1 MPRHTLKLLALL
13 AVFSVTPV
21 AANHCRGGTCVT
33 TAAVSKAHHSNC
45 PYERARE
52 AAAAAEAA
60 GITVAPSVKSETRIT
75 LTDRVPSDSSL
86 LGYSHGSSFLQP

>member
-1 MPRHTLKLLALL
+1 MARHMLKLLALL

-21 AANHCRGGTCVT
+21 AANHCRGGTCIAT
-33 TAAVSKAHHSNC
+33 VSKQHHSAC

-60 GITVAPSVKSETRIT
+60 GIATAPSVKTETRIT

-86 LGYSHGSSFLQP
+86 LGYSHGSGFLQP

>member
-21 AANHCRGGTCVT
+21 AANQCRGGSCIK
-33 TAAVSKAHHSNC
+33 AAQSKPHHSAC

-60 GITVAPSVKSETRIT
+60 GIAAAPSVKTETRIT
-75 LTDRVPSDSSL
+75 LTDRVPSESSL
-86 LGYSHGSSFLQP
+86 LGYSHGSGFLQP